1 MTPSLKQRGSVWKEA
16 ASPIDT
22 RTKAIVPD
30 ARADGRRLSTVKNSD
45 AIMVLELYR
54 GACELEEAKENGFS
68 WEAVFVLIF
77 QERDGGDPRRDGPLQ
92 RIAQPRSGI

>member
-45 AIMVLELYR
+45 AILVLEQGRIIEWGTHDQLIAQKGKYYQLYI
-54 GACELEEAKENGFS
+54 GAFELE
-68 WEAVFVLIF
+68 
-77 QERDGGDPRRDGPLQ
+77 
-92 RIAQPRSGI
+92 